1 MFHCGTIPCFE
12 PKIFLAPLP
21 PFLYRRE
28 RSPKILPPW
37 QNLLYLG
44 EGSLLPIETP
54 PCFDEVD
61 IPLLITI
68 NHFTI

>member
-1 MFHCGTIPCFE
+1 MFHNGTIPCFGQQHV
-12 PKIFLAPLP
+12 LAPLP
-21 PFLYRRE
+21 LLYPWE
-28 RSPKILPPW
+28 KTPKILPPW